1 MSKKCYVWI
10 LKQRNV
16 NKSYDNH
23 NYINCKGNRNN
34 NTNRKQARLSVV
46 MTLRFIHDYAQQ
58 GESMFWKWLGMRSC
72 RPSTCLRPL
81 RGPLVRVR
89 GSWQAQNH
97 HEKVTS
103 NGMARV
109 LSWKSERILSQACA
123 GWCGKQLHLVE
134 GVSVSLSCLH
144 LQKSQHRR
152 MVGQLHPPL
161 SRETHILGQVV
172 HGGCRERH
180 TDTLAWAGSST

>member
-23 NYINCKGNRNN
+23 NYNNCKGNRNN

-72 RPSTCLRPL
+72 RPPTCCVVLLSELEVRDKPRITTRRSRQMEWQEFCLENQRESSHKLVPADAVNSSTWSKEACVHLR
-81 RGPLVRVR
+81 
-89 GSWQAQNH
+89 AFD
-97 HEKVTS
+97 
-103 NGMARV
+103 
-109 LSWKSERILSQACA
+109 
-123 GWCGKQLHLVE
+123 
-134 GVSVSLSCLH
+134 SVSLSCLH
-144 LQKSQHRR
+144 LQKSQHR
-152 MVGQLHPPL
+152 
-161 SRETHILGQVV
+161 
-172 HGGCRERH
+172 
-180 TDTLAWAGSST
+180 